1 MDSDDLEPRARLAPA
16 RALESLSIAEL
27 RTYEER
33 LHQEIQAVHDAIQ
46 SKQSDIAAAESV
58 FKS

>member
-16 RALESLSIAEL
+16 RALETLSVEEL
-27 RTYEER
+27 RSYEER
-33 LHQEIQAVHDAIQ
+33 LRREIQAVQDAIQ
-46 SKQSDIAAAESV
+46 AKQADIAAAESV

>member
-16 RALESLSIAEL
+16 RALDDLSVEEL
-27 RTYEER
+27 RSYEER
-33 LHQEIQAVHDAIQ
+33 LHREIQAVHDAIQ
-46 SKQSDIAAAESV
+46 AKQADIAAAQSV